1 MVYCLS
7 ITLLLWCG
15 MNGCGGDVYKCVKLM
30 KIQFRCKIYAIL
42 QIFQRRPADLVGLF
56 IRLILASG
64 PYVWHPVLDCLAIA
78 KRCFLYPVTTMI
90 HLFRPLISV
99 CISSIPAVM
108 LDETVVQ

>member
-15 MNGCGGDVYKCVKLM
+15 MNGCGGDLCKCVKLM
-30 KIQFRCKIYAIL
+30 KIHFRCKIYAIL
-42 QIFQRRPADLVGLF
+42 QIFQRRPADLVGVF
-56 IRLILASG
+56 IR

-108 LDETVVQ
+108 LDEIVVQ